1 VEDVCR
7 LLDLE
12 IKQIGRLRSGVF
24 NAGGGRA
31 NSISLIEATRFLEN
45 RLGRAMS
52 ISHVETPRKADTVIY
67 ITDNR
72 KVERV
77 LSWKPQVSLAE
88 GLDSILAW
96 ILKNEA
102 ELSARYRSEGES
114 SERVFL

>member
-1 VEDVCR
+1 VCR
-7 LLDLE
+7 LVDME
-12 IKQIGRLRSGVF
+12 MSQIGSLDSGVF
-24 NAGGGRA
+24 NAGGGVA
-31 NSISLIEATRFLEN
+31 NSLSLVEATQSLEK

-77 LSWKPQVSLAE
+77 LGWKPQVSLGE

-96 ILKNEA
+96 IRENEA
-102 ELSARYRSEGES
+102 ELSARYRSVGGS
-114 SERVFL
+114 GQRVFL